1 MSIDSLHTLRD
12 MRTTPR
18 QYLYGTQEISVED
31 RIPGNLWSEIAHRLE
46 FNATEV
52 AEFLI
57 RLKMIERA
65 ETTLD
70 EKRQRLLKNLQQV
83 HQRTQQTLEKVEAYR
98 RISDHLQQQ
107 RITTEKE
114 VERFRQ
120 CLSRSIRRLGRSE

>member
-1 MSIDSLHTLRD
+1 

-31 RIPGNLWSEIAHRLE
+31 RIPGNLCSEIAHRLE

-107 RITTEKE
+107 RMTTEKE